1 MIQGVGMMET
11 LWAEMHGV
19 GGRRREVCRCWDGE
33 DVGGGTKR
41 WGRYGGGHDTIE
53 GGWGAMR
60 MRMRSIGG
68 GVGGGMGRIPLLN
81 MSRAVEGTCLVEY
94 GGAEVELRNRWGR
107 RGGLG

>member
-1 MIQGVGMMET
+1 
-11 LWAEMHGV
+11 
-19 GGRRREVCRCWDGE
+19 
-33 DVGGGTKR
+33 
-41 WGRYGGGHDTIE
+41 
-53 GGWGAMR
+53 MR